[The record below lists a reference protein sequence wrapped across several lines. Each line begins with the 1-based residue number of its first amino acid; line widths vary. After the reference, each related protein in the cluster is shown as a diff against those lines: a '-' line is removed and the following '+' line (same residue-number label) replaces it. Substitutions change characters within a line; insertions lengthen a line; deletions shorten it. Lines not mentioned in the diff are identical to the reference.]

1 MKGASHEFN
10 LQDYLAG
17 KMTPVYFG
25 SAINNFGIKE
35 LLDDYVR
42 YAPSPQPRNAQERVV
57 SPNEE
62 PFSGF
67 VFKIQANMDQ
77 STGIELHFYV
87 YAPELIKRD
96 EIKSLAY
103 W

>member
-1 MKGASHEFN
+1 
-10 LQDYLAG
+10 
-17 KMTPVYFG
+17 MTPVYFG

-42 YAPSPQPRNAQERVV
+42 YAPSPQPRNAQERTV

-62 PFSGF
+62 AFSGF
-67 VFKIQANMDQ
+67 VFKIQANMDPKHRDR
-77 STGIELHFYV
+77 IAFYV
-87 YAPELIKRD
+87 YVLELIKRD
-96 EIKSLAY
+96 EIKSFAY